1 MHGTRTAALQP
12 LRVGAGPGHVA
23 RPDLGPA
30 TEEVGGGGTRAE
42 ERRAHVLARPP
53 NPHATHRVKP
63 ARAERRR
70 AASAARE
77 CVSDPPES
85 GAPFLT
91 VPTAATPSG
100 VTSARG
106 CCRFPRP
113 PPERGVPAPVLRPFF
128 CDVPINVGLEKRAGT
143 AAPTVK
149 SPASRRLLPRGASE
163 PGTSSRA
170 CPRSGDPRARAAAPA
185 APGFAARLPGRSVPG
200 VRVRGA
206 AEVL

>member
-1 MHGTRTAALQP
+1 MHGTRTAALRP

-53 NPHATHRVKP
+53 NPLATHRVKP

-170 CPRSGDPRARAAAPA
+170 CPRSGDPRAQAAAPA
-185 APGFAARLPGRSVPG
+185 APGFAVRLPGRSVPG